1 MLRYMLRHSRTL
13 HFVKFNTSYKSLRLT
28 ARNLGYMTYIGFP
41 ALLSELAISCLMVVG
56 NSHVHPLHRQGR
68 RGGVQHRLLHL
79 PDHLH
84 GLQRHHPVGAADHQ
98 LQLRRRG

>member
-13 HFVKFNTSYKSLRLT
+13 HFVKFKTSYKSLRLT

-56 NSHVHPLHRQGR
+56 NYTFIRYTGKD
-68 RGGVQHRLLHL
+68 GVAAYSIACYIFPIIFMVYNGIIQSAQ
-79 PDHLH
+79 PIISYNY
-84 GLQRHHPVGAADHQ
+84 GA
-98 LQLRRRG
+98 G